1 MVSVK
6 KIVELKGQPTNSC
19 DGISKMKIYHQP
31 IPSQPFLG
39 RPFDFTTFFT
49 QAILNQEP
57 FFTVLEYIIIYLLR
71 VFFTSAYCDFS
82 ISATHILERTQQK
95 MLSPGTN

>member
-19 DGISKMKIYHQP
+19 DGNSKMKIYHQP

-39 RPFDFTTFFT
+39 HPFDFTTFFT

-57 FFTVLEYIIIYLLR
+57 FLQFL
-71 VFFTSAYCDFS
+71 S
-82 ISATHILERTQQK
+82 IL
-95 MLSPGTN
+95 